1 MKQKT
6 KLIGIIVILIILLAG
21 AFILYQNLSKKYTAG
36 VSTEEASSNDD
47 TEKQEPVTAPDFT
60 AENAKGKPVSFFSM
74 TGKKP
79 VVLNFWASWC
89 PPCKQEMP
97 GFEAM
102 YKKYSD
108 KVEFVMVNMTDGAR
122 ETKKKA
128 STFIKNQGYT
138 FPVYYDT
145 EQEAAYNYQAESLP
159 TTYFI
164 NKDGEIVSGAR
175 GAMEESALESEIQK
189 LIKE

>member
-1 MKQKT
+1 MKQRT
-6 KLIGIIVILIILLAG
+6 KLIGIIVILIALLAG
-21 AFILYQNLSKKYTAG
+21 AFILYRNLSKKYTAN
-36 VSTEEASSNDD
+36 VSSEEASSDED
-47 TEKQEPVTAPDFT
+47 TGKEEPVTAPDFN
-60 AENAKGKPVSFFSM
+60 AEKANGKSISFFSL

-128 STFIKNQGYT
+128 SSFIKKQGYT

-164 NKDGEIVSGAR
+164 NRDGEIVSGAR
-175 GAMEESALESEIQK
+175 GAMEESTLEAEIKK
-189 LIKE
+189 LME

>member
-1 MKQKT
+1 MKQQT
-6 KLIGIIVILIILLAG
+6 KLIGIIIILIALLAG
-21 AFILYQNLSKKYTAG
+21 AFVLYQNLSKKYKADTA
-36 VSTEEASSNDD
+36 SEETSSGDA
-47 TEKQEPVTAPDFT
+47 TEKQEAVTAPDFN
-60 AENAKGKPVSFFSM
+60 AEDAGGKPINFFSL

-79 VVLNFWASWC
+79 IVLNFWASWC

-108 KVEFVMVNMTDGAR
+108 KVNFAMVNMTDGAR

-128 STFIKNQGYT
+128 SSFIKEQGYT

-145 EQEAAYNYQAESLP
+145 EQEAAYNLSLIHISEP
-159 TTYFI
+159 TRPY
-164 NKDGEIVSGAR
+164 
-175 GAMEESALESEIQK
+175 
-189 LIKE
+189 

>member
-1 MKQKT
+1 MKQQT
-6 KLIGIIVILIILLAG
+6 KLIGIIVILIALLAG
-21 AFILYQNLSKKYTAG
+21 AFVLYQNLSKKYKADTA
-36 VSTEEASSNDD
+36 SKETSSGDA
-47 TEKQEPVTAPDFT
+47 TEKQEAVTAPDFN
-60 AENAKGKPVSFFSM
+60 AENADGKSINFFSL

-79 VVLNFWASWC
+79 SVLNFWASWC

-108 KVEFVMVNMTDGAR
+108 KVNFAMVNMTDGAR

-128 STFIKNQGYT
+128 SSFIRKQGYT

-164 NKDGEIVSGAR
+164 NRDGEIVSGAR
-175 GAMEESALESEIQK
+175 GAMEESALEAQIKK
-189 LIKE
+189 LIK

>member
-1 MKQKT
+1 MKQRT
-6 KLIGIIVILIILLAG
+6 KLIGIIVILVALLAG
-21 AFILYQNLSKKYTAG
+21 AFILYQNLSKKYTAN
-36 VSTEEASSNDD
+36 VSTEETSSNEE
-47 TEKQEPVTAPDFT
+47 TEKEEAVTAPDFT
-60 AENAKGKPVSFFSM
+60 AENAQGKSVSFFSM

-79 VVLNFWASWC
+79 IVLNFWASWC

-102 YKKYSD
+102 YKKYSG
-108 KVEFVMVNMTDGAR
+108 KVDFVMVNMTDGAR

-128 STFIKNQGYT
+128 SSFIKKQGYT

-145 EQEAAYNYQAESLP
+145 EQEAAYNYQASSLP

-164 NKDGEIVSGAR
+164 NRDGAIVSGTR
-175 GAMEESALESEIQK
+175 GAMEESTLESQIKK
-189 LIKE
+189 LIQ